1 MLDAASIGLPDAFH
15 SATAAKADAGEELR
29 PDVETLFRTPAV
41 HATLAAILGD
51 DNEDRFWHAGH
62 ARSHWPGRARVAR
75 QLLKLAW
82 RAARAPTQ
90 LELLEDEELR

>member
-1 MLDAASIGLPDAFH
+1 MPAD
-15 SATAAKADAGEELR
+15 TAAIDARKHRYDWALEALDNGWR
-29 PDVETLFRTPAV
+29 QR
-41 HATLAAILGD
+41 AAILGD

-82 RAARAPTQ
+82 RAARAGDVATARRIMWQP
-90 LELLEDEELR
+90 RRS